1 MKWTEQQIDEL
12 LANVM
17 KMNAKAKEQEDFK
30 KLPYSTRYYR
40 LNREKLRARKR
51 EWEKAN
57 PDKVAGY
64 KAAQKARHPEAHKL
78 AGAKWVAENKDRIR
92 KYQREYKAR
101 NRDKVRAASHDY
113 YVKHAADILAR
124 RRERYAND
132 PEFRAKCKASAEKSR
147 RKRSQEKFF
156 QQLHE
161 ERQAKLQAKA
171 ERKTS
176 HAYAALAVRDKDK

>member
-17 KMNAKAKEQEDFK
+17 KMNAKAKEIEEFK

-40 LNREKLRARKR
+40 LNREKLRARKK

-64 KAAQKARHPEAHKL
+64 KASQKARHPEAHKI
-78 AGAKWVAENKDRIR
+78 AAAKWVAGNKDHIR
-92 KYQREYKAR
+92 KYQRDYKAR
-101 NRDKVRAASHDY
+101 NRDRICAAAREY
-113 YVKHAADILAR
+113 YAKNAADILAR

-132 PEFRAKCKASAEKSR
+132 PEFRAKCKEATDKSR
-147 RKRSQEKFF
+147 RKKRQEKFF

-171 ERKTS
+171 ERKAA
-176 HAYAALAVRDKDK
+176 HAYAALSARDKDK